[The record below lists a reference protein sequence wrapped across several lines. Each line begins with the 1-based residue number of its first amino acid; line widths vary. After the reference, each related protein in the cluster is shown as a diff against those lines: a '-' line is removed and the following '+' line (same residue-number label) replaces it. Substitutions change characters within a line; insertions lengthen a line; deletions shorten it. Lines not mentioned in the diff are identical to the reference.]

1 MTSLKQKMLQQGVPH
16 PVGKGLEPITID
28 IPADDFTEDGGPGSG
43 NFGHAG
49 RPNKV
54 GGSAPSGSGGS
65 GINEPSDKN
74 KEFSGLSV
82 KTVNSIGKKA
92 HTHRNDYSEWVY
104 SLTIDETDA
113 LENQYHKT
121 HKGET
126 DQERESVNQY
136 FKRVWLMLASEA
148 KEPDV
153 KNTPVT
159 GKDISESYDW
169 NATPYTE
176 GQFGQVIDT
185 QIEDIMSKQGFNGVP
200 KVVTKEELD
209 GMIEKNPELPIMYRT
224 FSAPDE
230 KTLEQYNK
238 DLEKGAWYVDCGIGG
253 SKYGQGMYTAAALP
267 WNEKELDSIYKDGI
281 FRSDLNGKV
290 VKNATVGEVY
300 QLEYDGYP
308 YEEKFDS
315 AKEGESFALHTD
327 DPDFTIV
334 VTKDKDGRFYERDDP
349 RRVWEAEE
357 LSKKFEYMCNVT
369 VMDKDRLGKRDAN
382 VPLEQMRYYIRLN
395 ENREK
400 RYAGKQELGG
410 EHLSWEVPSKYYY
423 NGRALAP
430 DGMTRPF
437 NENEME
443 TGKEYIVSYN
453 TDGDGSHSREMLVV
467 KNKSGELLE
476 VLSTPGK
483 GSYGIEDHKKEKFNW
498 MVPAK
503 ETSLNPP
510 TSTRR
515 MTLDASSRTITFENL
530 SKEFEEY
537 KRETDSSNFY
547 KKVREEYFQRKGF
560 DEEQKKAAEM
570 AVSAFEN
577 YTWDDDR
584 AEDSGWKHAIEVF
597 GGEGK
602 VKRICTGLN
611 AEVMRKRSGRI
622 NDVGSYA
629 AAKGYDAIVCSN
641 YGRTIVV
648 LNRTKL
654 IISDER
660 VEVPREEVS

>member
-1 MTSLKQKMLQQGVPH
+1 MGPKARVIKFYSGVSDRSEVVH
-16 PVGKGLEPITID
+16 LISRL
-28 IPADDFTEDGGPGSG
+28 FSSDGGPGSG

-65 GINEPSDKN
+65 GINEPSEKN
-74 KEFSGLSV
+74 KEFTGLSV

-92 HTHRNDYSEWVY
+92 QTHRNDYSEWVY
-104 SLTIDETDA
+104 SLTVDETDA

-121 HKGET
+121 HKEET
-126 DQERESVNQY
+126 DQEREGVNQY
-136 FKRVWLMLASEA
+136 FKRIWMMLASEA

-153 KNTPVT
+153 KNTPVS
-159 GKDISESYDW
+159 GKDISESYEW

-185 QIEDIMSKQGFNGVP
+185 QIEDIMAKQGFNGVP

-281 FRSDLNGKV
+281 FRNDLNGKV
-290 VKNATVGEVY
+290 VKNAIVGEVY

-334 VTKDKDGRFYERDDP
+334 VTKDKNGRFYERDNP
-349 RRVWEAEE
+349 RKVWEAKD
-357 LSKKFEYMCNVT
+357 LSENFEYMCNVT

-382 VPLEQMRYYIRLN
+382 VPLEQMRFYIRLN

-400 RYAGKQELGG
+400 RHSGKQELGG

-437 NENEME
+437 DENEME
-443 TGKEYIVSYN
+443 AGKEYIVSYN

-467 KNKSGELLE
+467 KNKSGELRE
-476 VLSTPGK
+476 VLSTSGK
-483 GSYGIEDHKKEKFNW
+483 GSYDIEDHKKEKFNW

-503 ETSLNPP
+503 EVSLNPP
-510 TSTRR
+510 TTTRR
-515 MTLDASSRTITFENL
+515 MTLDPSSKIVPFEKL
-530 SKEFEEY
+530 SDEFKEY
-537 KRETDSSNFY
+537 KYETMSGAFADKARERYFER
-547 KKVREEYFQRKGF
+547 KKFS
-560 DEEQKKAAEM
+560 DEQKNVAL
-570 AVSAFEN
+570 SALSRFNN
-577 YTWDDDR
+577 YTWEHERDQDD
-584 AEDSGWKHAIEVF
+584 GWKKAVEYF
-597 GGEGK
+597 GGK
-602 VKRICTGLN
+602 DKLTRICTSLN
-611 AEVMRKRSGRI
+611 AEVMRSINNRI
-622 NDVGSYA
+622 SDVGAYA
-629 AAKGYDAIVCSN
+629 AAKGYDAIACSN